1 MLPKKKRWM
10 AAAHT
15 TSVTNLTS
23 SHLTVT
29 TVSNIGSKKLC
40 CDTPMQTIGSLSKS
54 SIPNPVT
61 SQIPAN
67 NKTLPTGNLL
77 SAGDPYSLSMLQ
89 QYQQQQQ
96 QQSFTNRPTSNIA
109 SEYIHTDSK
118 TQTVVPR
125 QSSHPVKSTIPGHR
139 NDANSNLITTFSH
152 YPAELLQ
159 QQPGLLLQV
168 LPQEYLAN
176 YAQNLAKLSSNKNAG
191 DPVHLQPDDC
201 SGGSKINKVD
211 STSLLANTGYS
222 QSLFHQPDTQG
233 RQIHVSTHGTS
244 PNLPL
249 RIKSP
254 DNSKIQ
260 RTPQSLRS
268 SPMPNSPVFQYPAL
282 TNSQRFSP
290 PPHPPPRCLSGSSE
304 QTRHA
309 KPVTQNHQLPAGFDL
324 PTISAVARA
333 ASMLSPSQLE
343 AAAALLSHWDNANQ
357 LALLTNNP
365 SYKNLCNIA
374 DSFGSKQPINSAGR
388 SFSPTVS
395 SESVHVT
402 TTTTT
407 TTTTS
412 SYVESH
418 TQITS
423 RSGIT
428 TDCKS
433 RKLSDLSFTNPRTI
447 PSVSTGTLSDLRCPS
462 IKTSP
467 LPRSMDQLT
476 NRLTSRS
483 STPVNEPL
491 NKCDHMCCP
500 PWLTTD
506 KRNYSIDPSHSNRV
520 QSSPLDSTVELAD
533 SRLAILH
540 DAKLASLSVDWPSC
554 TMSQNIPM
562 SKASR
567 IRSSSSFSPPVCLA
581 TCLPSTPESFSFS
594 MNQLNAKI
602 ATSSSSPSSA
612 SLTVTS
618 ESLVKSP
625 ISSECN
631 STIPADFNS
640 KGFTT
645 HTQLSTSYFQ
655 TTKSPSPNN
664 GLAKISNSS
673 QSQLSMLPAE
683 NSAKN
688 THTPCGQ
695 FVIMNTNPTTYYD
708 AIELPNKVGDRSSNN
723 DNSTKRFTQPEH
735 VKRHHLVGIPSA
747 LPTLLTHSKQEG
759 TRTKFISDHRSQNI
773 SMPLKKRLIQRY
785 EADSVD
791 MKPSDLSI
799 CNPAKPELYVD
810 SSKQQNRSTYV
821 SEDTKSMQYLPEN
834 RIAMEVSAIEKSDY
848 QDKKCKQNKRTKC
861 GGEMVN
867 SRTNGNKPSK
877 IRTKSSSDAL
887 KKRGSKG
894 SRRSKHSLN
903 EPELCVKLPTME
915 SEFDDATND
924 DEEDDENEGD
934 KDINDEAMISKQT
947 VIRRSRKHSSNT
959 NSALALPHS
968 SSLGSDLGRGNV
980 KRRMAAVNG
989 NLMMIVT
996 AHAQRSTSSGS
1007 NNSRSRSSSSSSS
1020 LRSVETEVSDGEDDN
1035 EACLNSSSSS
1045 SMTTDR
1051 QLSYSQLQ
1059 SYKSTLKYMNIN
1071 STLNNRHSLTSDELT
1086 STTRSLV
1093 DSVPT
1098 TVYSSG
1104 LRKPKRSAALTG
1116 SILASNGSSTIT
1128 AKKPRLSSSSSSS
1141 TATTTNAPPKHRR
1154 TVTGKVRT
1162 TIHKESNHDN
1172 DSTHTHFKN
1181 ELLAN
1186 QNDYTP
1192 MASGNECKISM
1203 SDELSAALAEEN
1215 LQFEELVKQI
1225 PGPPDLNR
1233 TANKS
1238 LHSTHSL
1245 NFYKR
1250 SQRVFVQL
1258 INCNDPGLKQV
1269 PKCRACRQTKV
1280 PYNNNN
1286 TSPLHYTNGQ
1296 MDSDDDSENAKLI
1309 ISDCP
1314 SPNNQSFSTNGLDKG
1329 MHFKK
1334 PPGRGT
1340 NSYKN
1345 KRREST
1351 NDRSKNKRHTA
1362 IHSPMSVFCRFWG
1375 FRKLCFNSRGVLK
1388 IADFCRSTES
1398 DALERSLWEM
1408 YHPVS
1413 PILSPYAA
1421 KYLLECAGGLFCRLL
1436 HQELISLNGNHSYQA
1451 QCEKIN
1457 SSTVRNGIDYT
1468 MEGNKNDGNNSVA
1481 WKRPVKGVREMCDVC
1496 ETTMFN
1502 THWVCGKC
1510 GYSVCTDC
1518 FNESKLSNVQGSSE
1532 PRDNHMKFNENGTV
1546 EKGKSKYSR
1555 GRSGPHGWA
1564 SCTTTRQH
1572 HDPSKLLLT
1581 SLLPS
1586 GVIGRLIH
1594 RLHRIAN
1601 YYQIHLGCDCSSSTN
1616 SRTHS
1621 TDDLLLKPIMKSLDN
1636 HERLD
1641 RNSLDLLAEIALKV
1655 DTANSETPISGSTGS
1670 SSIDNS
1676 AILNNIKTEP
1686 NTPYN
1691 DPPCATLVDN
1701 GFVLLDGGSNDNNNK
1716 HMMNFPSHSWIY
1728 SRSSIDQKSKC
1739 QIMNDSTAVST
1750 TNTSGNH
1757 GSDLHRELS
1766 NVKYYQTSVGVN
1778 HHNPVFLCL
1787 DYPDSV
1793 GNMLAFQ
1800 SEWKRNHPL
1809 VISGCQRKFSQ
1820 ELWTPQSFS
1829 NDFGNMKATLID
1841 CATGA
1846 KITRYA
1852 LKSFWDGFE
1861 KRERRITSKDGHP
1874 LCLKLKDW
1882 PTTDDFAELQPKR
1895 YTDLMSNL
1903 PMPNYTQRDGQL
1915 NLAARLSSFFVCPDL
1930 GPKLYVAYGTV
1941 DLDYACEFY
1950 NESTIFLHII
1960 STTNLHVDIADA
1972 VNVMLYVGQPLDS
1985 LNEMLTNAES
1995 VVNVL
2000 TAAHV
2005 DNIYLDRAVNW
2016 LNKIKSR
2023 HTDAHNNNSN
2033 NTTNTHEI
2041 DSEDIPGALW
2051 HIFLPEDSTGLRE
2064 FLSRISED
2072 ETGTPVETGSD
2083 PIHDQLFYMDQSLLD
2098 RLYDRMGIRPYT
2110 IVQFHGDAVFIPAGA
2125 AHQVRNLNSCIKVAV
2140 DFVSPEHLPQ
2150 CFQLMEEFRQLSPT
2164 HQNHED
2170 KLQIKNMLFHGIKDA
2185 LSVLLTSSNSSDIS
2199 NTSRNLVNCKLELNS
2214 EQRFQTINGLD
2225 IQDRSLSISSAST
2238 LVNNNNNNNNNN
2250 NSRIMTNNSEIEF
2263 DPRSE
2268 SIHHHSHPTL
2278 QNYHTNFFRSN
2289 NNTRGGGRT
2298 RGRPGRPKAVDLIEH
2313 VNMQPFTSI
2322 SGSPPSIS
2330 STPLFT
2336 SSSFMSGP
2344 IIDVTAG
2351 ASGGG
2356 SDCVNDNDLL
2366 NPTERS
2372 NSLKINLR
2380 DSLSALSSC
2389 SPDIIKDSKSN
2400 IIITTIAAGCDRIL
2414 TTTSQSVASSLLSTS
2429 ASSLPVNLDIPL
2441 TSSTSCSTTNSFLF
2455 SSSSSILS
2463 SGMSSVSPSPSTA
2476 VSSALSSLTLSSSV
2490 QRQQHIST
2498 NRLLNLTNTDY
2509 ML

>member
-29 TVSNIGSKKLC
+29 TMSNVGSKKLC
-40 CDTPMQTIGSLSKS
+40 CDTPMQTIGSFSRL
-54 SIPNPVT
+54 SIPNSIT
-61 SQIPAN
+61 SQIPVN

-77 SAGDPYSLSMLQ
+77 SAGDQYGLSMLQ

-96 QQSFTNRPTSNIA
+96 QQSFTNRSTSNVT
-109 SEYIHTDSK
+109 SEYIHSDSK
-118 TQTVVPR
+118 AQTVVPR
-125 QSSHPVKSTIPGHR
+125 QSNHPIRSTMPGHR

-176 YAQNLAKLSSNKNAG
+176 YAQNLAKLSANKNSG
-191 DPVHLQPDDC
+191 DPVHPQPDDC
-201 SGGSKINKVD
+201 SVGSKINKVD
-211 STSLLANTGYS
+211 STSLSPNSGYS

-233 RQIHVSTHGTS
+233 RQIHASTHGNS

-268 SPMPNSPVFQYPAL
+268 SPMLNSPVFQYPAVA
-282 TNSQRFSP
+282 NSQRFSP
-290 PPHPPPRCLSGSSE
+290 PPHPPPRCLSGSSD

-309 KPVTQNHQLPAGFDL
+309 KPMTQNHQLPAGFDL

-374 DSFGSKQPINSAGR
+374 DSLGSKQPINSAGL
-388 SFSPTVS
+388 SFFPTVS
-395 SESVHVT
+395 SESIHVT

-407 TTTTS
+407 TTTTITTTS
-412 SYVESH
+412 SNYIDSH

-433 RKLSDLSFTNPRTI
+433 RRLSDLSFTNPRTV

-462 IKTSP
+462 MKTSP

-506 KRNYSIDPSHSNRV
+506 KRNYSIDLSHSNRV
-520 QSSPLDSTVELAD
+520 QPSPHDPTVELAD

-554 TMSQNIPM
+554 TMNQNIPM

-581 TCLPSTPESFSFS
+581 TCLPSTPESSFS

-602 ATSSSSPSSA
+602 ATSGSSPSSA
-612 SLTVTS
+612 SFAVTS
-618 ESLVKSP
+618 ESLVKSQ
-625 ISSECN
+625 ISSECS
-631 STIPADFNS
+631 STIPVNFNS
-640 KGFTT
+640 KGFTI
-645 HTQLSTSYFQ
+645 HTQPSTPSCFQ

-664 GLAKISNSS
+664 GLTKISNSS
-673 QSQLSMLPAE
+673 QSQLSILPAE
-683 NSAKN
+683 NSPKN
-688 THTPCGQ
+688 THSPCGQ
-695 FVIMNTNPTTYYD
+695 FGIMNTNPTTYND
-708 AIELPNKVGDRSSNN
+708 AVELSNKVGDRSSNN
-723 DNSTKRFTQPEH
+723 DCSAKRFTQPDH
-735 VKRHHLVGIPSA
+735 VKRHHLVGIPNA
-747 LPTLLTHSKQEG
+747 MPTLLAHSKQEG
-759 TRTKFISDHRSQNI
+759 TRTKFNSDHRSQNI

-799 CNPAKPELYVD
+799 CNLAKPEFSVD
-810 SSKQQNRSTYV
+810 SSKLQNRSTYV
-821 SEDTKSMQYLPEN
+821 SEDTKNIQYLPEN
-834 RIAMEVSAIEKSDY
+834 QIAMEASVTEKSDCEE
-848 QDKKCKQNKRTKC
+848 KKCKQNKRTKC
-861 GGEMVN
+861 GFSGGEMLN
-867 SRTNGNKPSK
+867 SRTNENKSSK
-877 IRTKSSSDAL
+877 IRTKSSSSAL

-903 EPELCVKLPTME
+903 ESELGVRLPTME
-915 SEFDDATND
+915 SGFDDVTYD
-924 DEEDDENEGD
+924 DEEDGENEAN
-934 KDINDEAMISKQT
+934 KDFNDEAIISKQT
-947 VIRRSRKHSSNT
+947 VIRQSRKHSSSR
-959 NSALALPHS
+959 NSELALPHS
-968 SSLGSDLGRGNV
+968 SSLGSDIGRGNV

-1007 NNSRSRSSSSSSS
+1007 NNSRSSSSSS
-1020 LRSVETEVSDGEDDN
+1020 LRSVDAEVSDNEDDN

-1071 STLNNRHSLTSDELT
+1071 STLNNKHSLTSDESP

-1098 TVYSSG
+1098 TVYGSG
-1104 LRKPKRSAALTG
+1104 LRKPKRSASLTG
-1116 SILASNGSSTIT
+1116 SMLTSNGSSTIT

-1141 TATTTNAPPKHRR
+1141 TVTTTKAPTKHRR
-1154 TVTGKVRT
+1154 ADTGKVRT
-1162 TIHKESNHDN
+1162 VIHKERNPDN
-1172 DSTHTHFKN
+1172 DLTHIHFKD
-1181 ELLAN
+1181 ELLPN
-1186 QNDYTP
+1186 QNDYSP
-1192 MASGNECKISM
+1192 MASGNECTISM

-1215 LQFEELVKQI
+1215 LQFEELVKQL

-1286 TSPLHYTNGQ
+1286 SNSNNNNNNDNNNLPLHYTNGQ
-1296 MDSDDDSENAKLI
+1296 MDSDDDPENTKLI

-1314 SPNNQSFSTNGLDKG
+1314 SPNDQSISSNGLDKG
-1329 MHFKK
+1329 IHFKK

-1340 NSYKN
+1340 NSDKN

-1413 PILSPYAA
+1413 PLLSPYAA

-1436 HQELISLNGNHSYQA
+1436 HQELISLNGNHSHQA

-1457 SSTVRNGIDYT
+1457 SSIARNGIDHT

-1518 FNESKLSNVQGSSE
+1518 FNESKLCNLGSSSE
-1532 PRDNHMKFNENGTV
+1532 PRDNQLKFSENGTI

-1555 GRSGPHGWA
+1555 GRGGPHGWA

-1572 HDPSKLLLT
+1572 HDPNKLLLT

-1601 YYQIHLGCDCSSSTN
+1601 YYQIHLGCNCSSSTN
-1616 SRTHS
+1616 SGTHS
-1621 TDDLLLKPIMKSLDN
+1621 TDDLLLRPIMKSLDS
-1636 HERLD
+1636 HERPD

-1655 DTANSETPISGSTGS
+1655 DTANTETLIDGSTGS
-1670 SSIDNS
+1670 RSMDNS
-1676 AILNNIKTEP
+1676 VILSNVKTEP
-1686 NTPYN
+1686 NTPYSN
-1691 DPPCATLVDN
+1691 PSCTTIMDN
-1701 GFVLLDGGSNDNNNK
+1701 GFVLLDGGNKDSNNK
-1716 HMMNFPSHSWIY
+1716 HTISFPSHSWIQ
-1728 SRSSIDQKSKC
+1728 SRNSTDQKLKC
-1739 QIMNDSTAVST
+1739 QIVNDSTPIST
-1750 TNTSGNH
+1750 TNTSGDH
-1757 GSDLHRELS
+1757 ESDLHRELS

-1778 HHNPVFLCL
+1778 HRNPVFLCS
-1787 DYPDSV
+1787 DCPDSI
-1793 GNMLAFQ
+1793 GNLLAFQ

-1846 KITRYA
+1846 EITRYA

-1941 DLDYACEFY
+1941 G
-1950 NESTIFLHII
+1950 SSSI

-1972 VNVMLYVGQPLDS
+1972 VNVMLYVGQPVDS

-1995 VVNVL
+1995 VVNAL
-2000 TAAHV
+2000 TSAHV

-2023 HTDAHNNNSN
+2023 HTNVHNNNSN
-2033 NTTNTHEI
+2033 NTTNTATNTHEI

-2098 RLYDRMGIRPYT
+2098 RLYDCTGIKPYT

-2125 AHQVRNLNSCIKVAV
+2125 AHQVSYI
-2140 DFVSPEHLPQ
+2140 
-2150 CFQLMEEFRQLSPT
+2150 
-2164 HQNHED
+2164 
-2170 KLQIKNMLFHGIKDA
+2170 
-2185 LSVLLTSSNSSDIS
+2185 
-2199 NTSRNLVNCKLELNS
+2199 
-2214 EQRFQTINGLD
+2214 
-2225 IQDRSLSISSAST
+2225 
-2238 LVNNNNNNNNNN
+2238 
-2250 NSRIMTNNSEIEF
+2250 
-2263 DPRSE
+2263 
-2268 SIHHHSHPTL
+2268 
-2278 QNYHTNFFRSN
+2278 
-2289 NNTRGGGRT
+2289 
-2298 RGRPGRPKAVDLIEH
+2298 
-2313 VNMQPFTSI
+2313 
-2322 SGSPPSIS
+2322 
-2330 STPLFT
+2330 
-2336 SSSFMSGP
+2336 
-2344 IIDVTAG
+2344 
-2351 ASGGG
+2351 
-2356 SDCVNDNDLL
+2356 
-2366 NPTERS
+2366 
-2372 NSLKINLR
+2372 SLKK
-2380 DSLSALSSC
+2380 
-2389 SPDIIKDSKSN
+2389 IIQS
-2400 IIITTIAAGCDRIL
+2400 IL
-2414 TTTSQSVASSLLSTS
+2414 FLSTFS
-2429 ASSLPVNLDIPL
+2429 PF
-2441 TSSTSCSTTNSFLF
+2441 FLY
-2455 SSSSSILS
+2455 
-2463 SGMSSVSPSPSTA
+2463 
-2476 VSSALSSLTLSSSV
+2476 
-2490 QRQQHIST
+2490 REY
-2498 NRLLNLTNTDY
+2498 RLF
-2509 ML
+2509 